1 LIEEIFKKKT
11 KMIFEEF
18 CQSVQQVSSEIFLA
32 IMILL

>member
-18 CQSVQQVSSEIFLA
+18 CQAV
-32 IMILL
+32 